1 MQKTNKTK
9 KILRKPWVM
18 VIITFILIM
27 GTIITG
33 KNYISGNDQEK
44 INENTPIIKEVRT
57 VKLDLN
63 KQDGALIDTVG
74 NVRAETSVEVAATTR
89 GTVRGIYFE
98 IGDKINN
105 NRLLASL
112 YDSTILTNLNNANTN
127 LTNIQGNLSTTK
139 RMADES
145 VRQAELGVQ
154 SAEETIESARIS
166 LSTSQVNL
174 ENAKA
179 LHAKGNVNTQ
189 SNAIIS
195 FDSYLNTISL
205 TLDDVNYIIQA
216 EDDGIQIPDQKNVL
230 GVKNLLTVSQAKND
244 YWPAKNWFDILEN
257 RQPTQSTI
265 GQDMHD
271 MDNALSAAK
280 QLTDSTIIVLENTI
294 SSANFN
300 DTALNEQI
308 TKITGLRSTIMG
320 MQTST
325 KNIIYALEN
334 YYLAYNQ
341 DIDLLENG
349 VKSAKNQLQRYL
361 TNLENALIS
370 LENTRQNRNQQ
381 INNSEGAM
389 NNAQGQV
396 NLAQVQTGELTIKAP
411 ISGVI
416 TKKYIEIGTEI
427 NPGQKIAKISKNDNL
442 KIEVNL
448 ASEDVYRIEKGQ
460 IAYINNDLSG
470 TITSI
475 APAADSI
482 TRKIKIEILF
492 NNKDK
497 ELIQGTFVNV
507 SLPTKK
513 LTKTHDLSIFI
524 PLKAII
530 ITQTENFVFINNNNK
545 AKKINVVIG
554 KTEGALV
561 EIIDGLESGQEL
573 IIEGAKNVKN
583 SENIIVIE

>member
-1 MQKTNKTK
+1 MQKTDKIK

-18 VIITFILIM
+18 IIVTLVLII
-27 GTIITG
+27 GAIITG
-33 KNYISGNDQEK
+33 KNYISGNNQEK
-44 INENTPIIKEVRT
+44 IDENTPIVKEVRT
-57 VKLDLN
+57 IKLDLN
-63 KQDGALIDTVG
+63 KQDSVLIDTVG
-74 NVRAETSVEVAATTR
+74 SVRAEASVEIAATTQ
-89 GTVRGIYFE
+89 GTVRGIYFKV
-98 IGDKINN
+98 GDKVNN
-105 NRLLASL
+105 NRLLVSL

-127 LTNIQGNLSTTK
+127 LVNVQSNLSTTK

-154 SAEETIESARIS
+154 SAEETIEAARIS
-166 LSTSQVNL
+166 LSTSQTNL

-179 LHAKGNVNTQ
+179 LHVKGNINTRN
-189 SNAIIS
+189 NAIIS

-216 EDDGIQIPDQKNVL
+216 EDDGVQIPGIKDVL
-230 GVKNLLTVSQAKND
+230 GVKNLLTVSQAKTD
-244 YWPAKNWFDILEN
+244 YWPTKNWFDILEN
-257 RQPTQSTI
+257 RQPAQTTI
-265 GQDMHD
+265 EQDMHD
-271 MDNALSAAK
+271 MDKALSAAK
-280 QLTDSTIIVLENTI
+280 QLTDSTIIVLENTV
-294 SSANFN
+294 SSASFN
-300 DTALNEQI
+300 DTALNGQI
-308 TKITGLRSTIMG
+308 TNITGLRATIMG
-320 MQTST
+320 MQTNT
-325 KNIIYALEN
+325 KNILYALEN

-349 VKSAKNQLQRYL
+349 VKSAENQLQRYE

-370 LENTRQNRNQQ
+370 LENAKQNRNQQ

-411 ISGVI
+411 IKGVI
-416 TKKYIEIGTEI
+416 TKKYIEVGAEI
-427 NPGQKIAKISKNDNL
+427 NPGQKIAEISKNDNL
-442 KIEVNL
+442 KIEVSL
-448 ASEDVYRIEKGQ
+448 ISEDIYRIEEGQ

-482 TRKIKIEILF
+482 TKKVKIEILF
-492 NNKDK
+492 NNKGK
-497 ELIQGTFVNV
+497 KLIQGTFVNV

-513 LTKTHDLSIFI
+513 LTKTHDQSIFI

-573 IIEGAKNVKN
+573 IIEGAKNIKN
-583 SENIIVIE
+583 DENIAVVE